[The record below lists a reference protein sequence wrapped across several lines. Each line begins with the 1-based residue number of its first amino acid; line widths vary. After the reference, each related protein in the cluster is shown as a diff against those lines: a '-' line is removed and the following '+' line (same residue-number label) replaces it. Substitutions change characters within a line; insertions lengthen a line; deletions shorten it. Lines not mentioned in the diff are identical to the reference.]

1 MMNVKLFTR
10 NLRKQA
16 GASLLEI
23 LAYLGVASVVIAGA
37 VSLLG
42 SAMSGADTNKVI
54 SEVNGLRVGVRSL
67 FAGQNNYGVGSLNT
81 LLINAKAIPATLQTN
96 AGAGTITNVWNGA
109 VVITGSTQN
118 FSVSYAS
125 VPQDACI
132 KLASMSINSVQG
144 ITVNGAGL
152 AMPVTAAAASGA
164 CGAATN
170 TIVWTAN

>member
-1 MMNVKLFTR
+1 MNAKLSLR
-10 NLRKQA
+10 NARKQA

-54 SEVNGLRVGVRSL
+54 SEVNGLRVGVKSL
-67 FAGQNNYGVGSLNT
+67 FAGQNNYGATSLNT
-81 LLINAKAIPATLQTN
+81 LLINAKAVPATLQTN
-96 AGAGTITNVWNGA
+96 AAAGTITNVWNGA

-118 FSVSYAS
+118 FTISYAS

-144 ITVNGAGL
+144 VSVNGAAL
-152 AMPVTAAAASGA
+152 ALPVTAAAASGA
-164 CGAATN
+164 CVATN
-170 TIVWTAN
+170 TVLWTAN